1 MSEAGPNV
9 LWSLRPSR
17 ETDTGFHHGADIS
30 LLSQFAGENEVLF
43 PPCTML
49 QVIEAADSEA
59 QDSEAQDSEASD
71 FPPTEQGSAPRKARP
86 TLARQL
92 STWVEET
99 VVGKLNEPKV
109 GFYEIRVLP
118 TFV

>member
-1 MSEAGPNV
+1 MQ
-9 LWSLRPSR
+9 RRCSR
-17 ETDTGFHHGADIS
+17 DAAEMQAQRCLDGLF
-30 LLSQFAGENEVLF
+30 LLS
-43 PPCTML
+43 PCCGRHATSSVN